1 MRFRVSGIRARE
13 AALALLTLVV
23 AGLLALAEP
32 RFLNASNLVSVGTG
46 MIYDLPVAAGMTL
59 VLVLGGID
67 LSVGAVMGLTSVIA
81 AMCLRSGGSVPL
93 AVLVGLAAA
102 GSVGALNGLLVAR
115 FKVAPFLVT
124 LGTMS
129 IARGTATVLTS
140 GYFLAGLPRAYVEIG
155 RGELLGVPYPVFVVL
170 GLLVVFDFLLR
181 RWKPLHDA
189 YYAGSNPP
197 AAVLSGIDVGR
208 LVFAGYVAS
217 ALAAGL
223 SAVFMTSRLAMGYA
237 RFGELAE
244 LRAIAAAVLGGASFS
259 GGTGSILGAA
269 LGVLLLAVISNGFV
283 LLRLSVYWQGV
294 VSGLILV
301 VAIAVD
307 AGRRRRNESR

>member
-13 AALALLTLVV
+13 AALALMVLVV
-23 AGLLALAEP
+23 SGLLALAEP
-32 RFLNASNLVSVGTG
+32 RFPNASNLVSVGTG

-59 VLVLGGID
+59 VLALGGID
-67 LSVGAVMGLTSVIA
+67 LSVGAVIGLTSVIT
-81 AMCLRSGGSVPL
+81 AMYLRSGGSVVL
-93 AVLVGLAAA
+93 AVPIALATA
-102 GSVGALNGLLVAR
+102 GGAGALNGLLVAR
-115 FKVAPFLVT
+115 FNIAPFLVT

-140 GYFLAGLPRAYVEIG
+140 GYYVSGLPRAYIEIG
-155 RGELLGVPYPVFVVL
+155 RGQLLGVPYPVFVVV
-170 GLLVVFDFLLR
+170 GVVVVFDVLLR

-189 YYAGSNPP
+189 YYAGSNP
-197 AAVLSGIDVGR
+197 AAALLSGIDVGR

-259 GGTGSILGAA
+259 GGTGSILGAS
-269 LGVLLLAVISNGFV
+269 LGVLLLAIISNGFV

-301 VAIAVD
+301 VAIALD
-307 AGRRRRNESR
+307 ASRRRRNESR

>member
-59 VLVLGGID
+59 VLALGGID

-269 LGVLLLAVISNGFV
+269 LGVLLLAIISNGFV

>member
-1 MRFRVSGIRARE
+1 MRLRVSGIRARE
-13 AALALLTLVV
+13 AALALMVLVV
-23 AGLLALAEP
+23 SGLLALAEP

-59 VLVLGGID
+59 VLALGGID
-67 LSVGAVMGLTSVIA
+67 LSVGAIIGLTSVIT
-81 AMCLRSGGSVPL
+81 AMYLRSGGSVVL
-93 AVLVGLAAA
+93 AVPIALAAA
-102 GSVGALNGLLVAR
+102 AGAGALNGVLVAR
-115 FKVAPFLVT
+115 FKIAPFLVT

-140 GYFLAGLPRAYVEIG
+140 GYYLSGLPPAYLEIG
-155 RGELLGVPYPVFVVL
+155 RGQLLGVPYPVFVVL
-170 GLLVVFDFLLR
+170 GVVVVFDVLLR

-189 YYAGSNPP
+189 YYAGFNPP
-197 AAVLSGIDVGR
+197 AAVLSGIGVGR

-307 AGRRRRNESR
+307 AGRRRRNDSR